1 MSTDQHVA
9 EITTLPIEE
18 QLAIVSAVWER
29 LPQYATSA
37 DILKIKAALDQR
49 MDRYLNDPS
58 TAMTLDQFKA
68 MRAAQS

>member
-37 DILKIKAALDQR
+37 DILKIKAALDRR
-49 MDRYLNDPS
+49 MDRYRNDPS
-58 TAMTLDQFKA
+58 TAMTLDQLKA